1 MKAHL
6 SSFYLEIVAFNSA
19 NEPLWLLALRVIK
32 TKVTF
37 ETFNSGLSC
46 LVLTRS
52 LIPKLAIQE
61 FPKTVV

>member
-6 SSFYLEIVAFNSA
+6 SSFSLEIVAFNSA
-19 NEPLWLLALRVIK
+19 NEPLWLLAFRVIK

-37 ETFNSGLSC
+37 ETFKSGLSC